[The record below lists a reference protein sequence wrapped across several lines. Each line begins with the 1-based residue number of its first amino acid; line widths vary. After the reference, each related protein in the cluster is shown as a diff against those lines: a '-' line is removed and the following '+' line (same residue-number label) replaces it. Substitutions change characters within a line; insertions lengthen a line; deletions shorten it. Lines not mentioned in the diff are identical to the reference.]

1 MEIHNIRIR
10 VPISVPYASLEE
22 AIRLKMVGEY
32 ISAKDDSGAEV
43 KYAQI
48 LGVSLFNSSLKNYDL
63 TLALR
68 LKVLRTLFKKDS
80 VDIYVHA
87 AMGYD
92 NSRQELFLSRY
103 NMDVRTQS
111 SFYNTGLEVLANTIA
126 NSKIMGKSRVNLGA
140 KIGEQVRKINSQLET
155 GLDVKG
161 LKLTGTVAS
170 VEVQNIMLQE
180 ASLSLVVI
188 VSADVEVQVIDLTS
202 LLPPGL
208 LPGSGGVAQ

>member
-1 MEIHNIRIR
+1 MIR
-10 VPISVPYASLEE
+10 VPIQVPYTSLEQ
-22 AIRLKMVGEY
+22 AMRLKMVGEY
-32 ISAKDDSGAEV
+32 ISAKDDSGEEV

-48 LGVSLFNSSLKNYDL
+48 LGVSLFNSSLKNYDI

-92 NSRQELFLSRY
+92 NSRQQLFLSRY

-126 NSKIMGKSRVNLGA
+126 SNKIMGKSRVDLGA
-140 KIGEQVRKINSQLET
+140 KIGEQVGKINGMLET
-155 GLDVKG
+155 GMEVKG
-161 LKLTGTVAS
+161 LKLTGAVAS
-170 VEVQNIMLQE
+170 VAVQDILLQE
-180 ASLSLVVI
+180 NSLSLEVMLG
-188 VSADVEVQVIDLTS
+188 ADVAVEVTDLTS
-202 LLPPGL
+202 LIPPDLNLG
-208 LPGSGGVAQ
+208 A